1 MLNRLDYKE
10 KKFLST
16 IIGLWAGLS
25 KGYCYFVVHQ
35 TKCIKLKKKRTQ
47 KDLEFQTQTFRF
59 SPFIVEMT
67 IKSDRTYGK
76 TAVLKNVG
84 MRHKNTS

>member
-1 MLNRLDYKE
+1 MYL
-10 KKFLST
+10 
-16 IIGLWAGLS
+16 I
-25 KGYCYFVVHQ
+25 
-35 TKCIKLKKKRTQ
+35 KKKRTQ
-47 KDLEFQTQTFRF
+47 KDLEFQAQTFRF